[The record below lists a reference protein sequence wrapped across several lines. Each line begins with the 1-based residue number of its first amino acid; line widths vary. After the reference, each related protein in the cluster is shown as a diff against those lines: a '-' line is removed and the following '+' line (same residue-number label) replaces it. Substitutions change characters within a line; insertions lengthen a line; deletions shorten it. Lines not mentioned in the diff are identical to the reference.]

1 METIIQQII
10 FGISVGATYSL
21 VALGFSMQ
29 FRAMNLLNFAHGES
43 FTMGAFIGL
52 LCHVSLKLPLLL
64 SWLITMGACGVIGVV
79 IEFVAI
85 RPLYKAPPL
94 NLFICSIGLA
104 MVLRQVWNILTGA
117 VAYKFPPTFS
127 EVPVIVGGISVV
139 PEQLWVI
146 GMAVLLMFG
155 FEQFLKKTRMGKAM
169 RAVAQDPYTASLMG
183 ISVLRMKSMVYAVS
197 TMLGGAAGILFA
209 PLAYVTYDMGLWN
222 GIKGFI
228 CAIFGGIGSIPGAIL
243 GGFILGLIEQFNS
256 SYISSLYKD
265 VISFLILIIVIAVRP
280 KGLMFRSRREKV

>member
-1 METIIQQII
+1 METIIQQIF
-10 FGISVGATYSL
+10 FGITVGATYSL

-52 LCHVSLKLPLLL
+52 LCHVFLGLPLLL
-64 SWLITMGACGVIGVV
+64 SWVVTMAACGIIGII

-104 MVLRQVWNILTGA
+104 MILRQVWNILSGA
-117 VAYKFPPTFS
+117 VAYKFPPTLS
-127 EVPVIVGGISVV
+127 ETPVSIVGISIV
-139 PEQLWVI
+139 PEQIWVI

-155 FEQFLKKTRMGKAM
+155 FEQFLKKTRTGKAM

-183 ISVLRMKSMVYAVS
+183 ISVLRMKSLVYAVS

-209 PLAYVTYDMGLWN
+209 PLAYVTFDMGLWN

-243 GGFILGLIEQFNS
+243 GGFVLGLIEQFNS

-265 VISFLILIIVIAVRP
+265 VISFSILIIVIALRP
-280 KGLMFRSRREKV
+280 KGLLIRPGREKV